1 MDNRMSP
8 FAKLT
13 NNNMDKCYQQLVSK
27 CRHTYCKANHHGKIL
42 NTTVNQEE
50 AERIFL
56 NWFAGQVD
64 DGNIGETN
72 SLIWYSL
79 NYQKI

>member
-56 NWFAGQVD
+56 NWLRVRLMMGTLGKQ
-64 DGNIGETN
+64 IP
-72 SLIWYSL
+72 
-79 NYQKI
+79 